1 MVDAF
6 SYGKV
11 SNCDGYFLTHYHS
24 DHYGGLRG
32 SWSHGPIYCS
42 QVTANLVK
50 QELGVNRTCVHP
62 LPMNELYPIPGS
74 NVTVALID
82 ANHCPGSVLF
92 LFIIQHSDGRK
103 TRHLHTG
110 DFRASPR
117 MCLHPLIRQPENGS
131 IHSLYLDTTYL
142 NPQYAFPAQEE
153 CIKAVCDL
161 VKKELELG
169 KTIEIRKPSLLEN
182 WITKPTPPTPKEPT
196 QPESDPMN
204 VFQLMMNP
212 NKSATKSRVLI
223 VVGTYTIGKER
234 VFFSKFK
241 DNC

>member
-1 MVDAF
+1 VDAF
-6 SYGKV
+6 NYGKI
-11 SNCDGYFLTHYHS
+11 SDCDGYFLTPYHS
-24 DHYGGLRG
+24 DHYGGLRK

-50 QELGVNRTCVHP
+50 QELGVHNYYIRP
-62 LPMNELYPIPGS
+62 LPMNELCPIEGT
-74 NVTVALID
+74 NITIGLID

-92 LFIIQHSDGRK
+92 LFIIDNKDGTK

-117 MCLHPLIRQPENGS
+117 MCLHPFIKQPENGP
-131 IHSLYLDTTYL
+131 IHCLYLDTTYL

-161 VKKELELG
+161 VKVELQQKKATKE
-169 KTIEIRKPSLLEN
+169 KKSASILEN
-182 WITKPTPPTPKEPT
+182 WIVQKSTKKS
-196 QPESDPMN
+196 ESPMIDN
-204 VFQLMMNP
+204 AL
-212 NKSATKSRVLI
+212 KSRVLI

-234 VFFSKFK
+234 VFFSKSSLQ
-241 DNC
+241 